1 VTAAISAAI
10 LNVGADV
17 SWSEEH
23 PSRVCPSLAQCHR
36 HVSVICRILALK
48 EKVQEGK
55 YKPLPQY
62 FSAELKSV
70 IAMIL
75 QVDPSKRP
83 TAE

>member
-1 VTAAISAAI
+1 M
-10 LNVGADV
+10 
-17 SWSEEH
+17 
-23 PSRVCPSLAQCHR
+23 
-36 HVSVICRILALK
+36 
-48 EKVQEGK
+48 QEGK